1 MFRMLLKNAT
11 SSAVRA
17 VACLVL
23 AFSLVFFPPSATHA
37 ASGMHGDHH
46 AVAAV
51 SSDRLSGNDH
61 GDVSAT
67 NMQAKQATTS
77 TNAKDDASAGSCCIG
92 ICLSVVLTENTVT
105 LHAVAT
111 ASTYNMP
118 QAQARSLIAHGFLRP
133 PQFLI

>member
-1 MFRMLLKNAT
+1 MLF
-11 SSAVRA
+11 
-17 VACLVL
+17 
-23 AFSLVFFPPSATHA
+23 AFSLVFFPPSASHA

-46 AVAAV
+46 TVAA
-51 SSDRLSGNDH
+51 SSDHAEVL
-61 GDVSAT
+61 AT
-67 NMQAKQATTS
+67 DMQGKHAATS

-92 ICLSVVLTENTVT
+92 ICLSIVLTENTVT
-105 LHAVAT
+105 LHAVVT